1 MAETLSALLGYDS
14 GLALK
19 EVFMDLSP
27 LGIFNRSARRLLI
40 IKPIIPL

>member
-19 EVFMDLSP
+19 GGFMDLSP
-27 LGIFNRSARRLLI
+27 MMVFNRIASRLLI
-40 IKPIIPL
+40 IKTIIPI